1 MEKIS
6 AVQDDI
12 NEVTDIMRHNIEKA
26 VQRGEQLEMVSLR
39 PGSVHPL
46 RSAPECMQRRGSAS
60 RQIPRSQREREG
72 VPEAVCRTEERTVV
86 EELQDSALSA
96 LCDLLACFGHPRVE
110 VRVDIAVVS
119 AAHRGLIG

>member
-46 RSAPECMQRRGSAS
+46 RSRA
-60 RQIPRSQREREG
+60 
-72 VPEAVCRTEERTVV
+72 
-86 EELQDSALSA
+86 
-96 LCDLLACFGHPRVE
+96 
-110 VRVDIAVVS
+110 
-119 AAHRGLIG
+119 

>member
-1 MEKIS
+1 MCIRDSYCTERRARRARPLAPTLHARARCLACLLTRGALLPRRGQMEKIS

-46 RSAPECMQRRGSAS
+46 RSRA
-60 RQIPRSQREREG
+60 
-72 VPEAVCRTEERTVV
+72 
-86 EELQDSALSA
+86 
-96 LCDLLACFGHPRVE
+96 
-110 VRVDIAVVS
+110 
-119 AAHRGLIG
+119 

>member
-46 RSAPECMQRRGSAS
+46 RS
-60 RQIPRSQREREG
+60 PR
-72 VPEAVCRTEERTVV
+72 
-86 EELQDSALSA
+86 LSA
-96 LCDLLACFGHPRVE
+96 CNDVSQLVDKSQGLNANARAFQKQSAGLKNALWWKNCRIVLSLLCVIFLLALGILVLKCGWTLQSCQRLTE
-110 VRVDIAVVS
+110 
-119 AAHRGLIG
+119 G

>member
-1 MEKIS
+1 MGRARPLAPTLHACVRCAPCLLTRGALLPRRGQMEKIS

-46 RSAPECMQRRGSAS
+46 RSRA
-60 RQIPRSQREREG
+60 
-72 VPEAVCRTEERTVV
+72 
-86 EELQDSALSA
+86 
-96 LCDLLACFGHPRVE
+96 
-110 VRVDIAVVS
+110 
-119 AAHRGLIG
+119 